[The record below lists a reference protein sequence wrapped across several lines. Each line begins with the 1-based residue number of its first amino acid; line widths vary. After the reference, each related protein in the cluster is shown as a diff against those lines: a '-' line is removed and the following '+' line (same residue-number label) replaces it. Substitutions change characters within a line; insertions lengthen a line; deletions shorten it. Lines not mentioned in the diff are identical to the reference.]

1 MSELIYCTYLTV
13 YTGNK
18 LPPFYIGS
26 TSVDSV
32 INKGYRGSVQ
42 SEKYKS
48 IWKQELYDHP
58 DLFKTS
64 ILTRHETRQEAMERE
79 IVFQEAFSVASNPMY
94 INMAH
99 ANGKFFNVG
108 PRSPETKAKQS
119 AAQTGKKRGPHS
131 PETKAKIGA
140 ANKGKKLGP
149 QSPEH
154 KAKVAAGNTGKNR
167 SPETRAKQSAART
180 GKKQSPETIAK
191 MTGQKHTP
199 ETRAKMSAAKKGK
212 KLGPQSPEHK
222 AKMTGKK
229 RSPETKAK
237 ISAGKKGKKLGPQS
251 PEHKAKIAAARTR
264 QKRGPNKKKS

>member
-26 TSVDSV
+26 TSIDN
-32 INKGYRGSVQ
+32 INKGYRGSVV
-42 SEKYKS
+42 SKNYKS

-79 IVFQEAFSVASNPMY
+79 IVFQEAFSVASNLMY

-108 PRSPETKAKQS
+108 PMSPESITK
-119 AAQTGKKRGPHS
+119 R
-131 PETKAKIGA
+131 
-140 ANKGKKLGP
+140 
-149 QSPEH
+149 
-154 KAKVAAGNTGKNR
+154 
-167 SPETRAKQSAART
+167 SAART

-191 MTGQKHTP
+191 RVAANTGKTRSPEAIAKTAAANTGKKRSPEFKAKIAAAQTGKKHTP
-199 ETRAKMSAAKKGK
+199 ET
-212 KLGPQSPEHK
+212 K